1 MGVSRGDYMAPMSKR
16 NEDGSRNWFRWVLVG
31 WMIVYSAALCLGW
44 AALQDSRKDSC
55 QATYAGIRLVFE
67 PFQRQ
72 STGSPQQAENWK
84 KFDRRV
90 NFLIHGC
97 KRQINPFK

>member
-1 MGVSRGDYMAPMSKR
+1 MGVSNGDNMAPIAPDDPHR
-16 NEDGSRNWFRWVLVG
+16 NVFRMILIV
-31 WMIVYSAALCLGW
+31 WMIIFSTALCLGW
-44 AALQDSRKDSC
+44 AALQDSRADSC
-55 QATYAGIRLVFE
+55 RATYAGIRLVFE

-72 STGSPQQAENWK
+72 NTRESPQAEENWK
-84 KFDRRV
+84 KFDRRI